1 VLYNKIIKHDLQ
13 EMYIKEA
20 CIETLTEAINA
31 QKCGADILEVCIDLQ
46 EDGLSPPVD
55 MIKEIQHEIVLP
67 IKVMVRSRPGDFI
80 YNNEEIDA
88 MINYIDQ
95 LKKINVAGYVF
106 GALNKDSSLDIGA
119 ILKIATIAQKPITIH
134 KCIDQTN
141 NPLMEINR
149 LKSIPYVDSILT
161 SGKEN
166 TAEEGIPMLRKMLS
180 ICGNDLNVIVAGKV
194 TAENLP
200 FLHSQLGAR
209 HYHGRRIVGQL

>member
-1 VLYNKIIKHDLQ
+1 VLYNRIIEPNLQ

-20 CIETLTEAINA
+20 CIESLIEAINA
-31 QKCGADILEVCIDLQ
+31 QKFGADILEVCIDLH

-55 MIKEIQHEIVLP
+55 MIQEIQHNIDLP

-80 YNNEEIDA
+80 YNDEEIDA
-88 MINYIDQ
+88 MINYIAQ

-119 ILKIATIAQKPITIH
+119 ISKIAAFAQKPITIH
-134 KCIDQTN
+134 KCIDQTK
-141 NPLMEINR
+141 NPLKEINR

-161 SGKEN
+161 SGNES

-180 ICGNDLNVIVAGKV
+180 ICGDELNVIVAGKV
-194 TAENLP
+194 TAENLT
-200 FLHSQLGAR
+200 FLHSELGAKY
-209 HYHGRRIVGQL
+209 YHGRRIVGQL